1 MFETV
6 KNSDTFK
13 SIINTSFYLSVFT
26 LPLCKQAIKKERKRR
41 ENRITSAVSPVLV
54 TRHYQRPGKKISHGR
69 LYPSSKNRNFSCKKK
84 KKVFNDFKKRIF
96 IESEERKEKMAPK
109 SGCGFMWNCHSFQTK
124 PSARETPLSVS
135 IAVPVTSRSCHQR
148 IPPERCSNI
157 CYVLSCHQG
166 PRTYGQ
172 AESVGCCVQ
181 CVLVPGR

>member
-1 MFETV
+1 MKQDQLEVINCYSCLWICIVALYSFLYFVCMFETV

-84 KKVFNDFKKRIF
+84 KVFNDFKKRIF

-109 SGCGFMWNCHSFQTK
+109 SGCGFM
-124 PSARETPLSVS
+124 
-135 IAVPVTSRSCHQR
+135 
-148 IPPERCSNI
+148 
-157 CYVLSCHQG
+157 
-166 PRTYGQ
+166 
-172 AESVGCCVQ
+172 
-181 CVLVPGR
+181 